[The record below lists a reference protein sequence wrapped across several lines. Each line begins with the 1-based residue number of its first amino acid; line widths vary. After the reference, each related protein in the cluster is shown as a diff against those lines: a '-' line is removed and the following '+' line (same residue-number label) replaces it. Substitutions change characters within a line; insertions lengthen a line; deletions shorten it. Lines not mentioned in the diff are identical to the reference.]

1 MKEIINYISGE
12 MKIENKSLIEKDI
25 ILHKLLSYL
34 ADIDYFKDSFVF
46 KGGTCLTKCYYGYF
60 RFSEDLDFSYRKQD
74 GFEGLS
80 QKEIRKY
87 LSNEINKLLQL
98 IEKFTKENRMYFV
111 KDKSNKKYVEIGGS
125 NKFVTFKLWYKS
137 EILDVKQFIKVQIN
151 FVELFHYS
159 FKKRKAN
166 SLIKG
171 INLRDLEFLF
181 PEESRYLLEYPNIY
195 CYDIKEILIEKF
207 RAVLTRKGIKAR
219 DFIDIFLILE
229 SERVELKK
237 IRSKIIDKINFMLR
251 YDKYIQNL
259 KDFKIEKL
267 VVGKEQELMLKP
279 IDEKFNEKLKDL
291 IKFLD
296 NLSSEFSSKE

>member
-1 MKEIINYISGE
+1 MKEIVNYISSE
-12 MKIENKSLIEKDI
+12 MRIENKSLIEKDI

-34 ADIDYFKDSFVF
+34 AGIEYFRDNFVF

-74 GFEGLS
+74 NFEGLS

-98 IEKFTKENRMYFV
+98 IEKFTKENKIDFV
-111 KDKSNKKYVEIGGS
+111 KEKSNKKYVEIGGS

-137 EILDVKQFIKVQIN
+137 EILDVEQFIKVQIN

-159 FKKRKAN
+159 FKKKKAS

-171 INLRDLEFLF
+171 INLRDLQFLY
-181 PEESRYLLEYPNIY
+181 PEESKYLLEDPNIY
-195 CYDIKEILIEKF
+195 CYNIKEILIEKF

-229 SERVELKK
+229 NEKIELKK

-259 KDFKIEKL
+259 KEFKIEKL
-267 VVGKEQELMLKP
+267 VIGQEQKLMLKP
-279 IDEKFNEKLKDL
+279 IDKKYNEKLKDL

-296 NLSSEFSSKE
+296 ELSDEFS